1 MRCFYH
7 EDREAVGTCKSCGKG
22 LCRECAVDLTKG
34 LACRGRCEADAQAVI
49 QLIDRNIQISPDAA
63 RMVRRSRAFNSS
75 VGVFHMVLGG
85 LFLAWGLSDE
95 RRHLLSVLGI
105 GFILFGIYW
114 LALAQKRGD
123 TNRTQ

>member
-22 LCRECAVDLTKG
+22 LCRECAIDLTKG

-63 RMVRRSRAFNSS
+63 RMVQRNRALNSM
-75 VGVFHMVLGG
+75 VGVLHIALGG
-85 LFLAWGLSDE
+85 LFLAWGFSDE
-95 RRHLLSVLGI
+95 HLKLLSILGTC
-105 GFILFGIYW
+105 FLLFGIYW
-114 LALAQKRGD
+114 LILVQRRTN
-123 TNRTQ
+123 TNRAQ